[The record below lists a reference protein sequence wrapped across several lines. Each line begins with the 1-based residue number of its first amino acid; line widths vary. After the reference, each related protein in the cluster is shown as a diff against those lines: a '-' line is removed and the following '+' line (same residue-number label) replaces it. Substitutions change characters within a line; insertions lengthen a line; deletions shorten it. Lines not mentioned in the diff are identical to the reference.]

1 MTAARDVNTDA
12 SKVIGKEILKSMDDA
27 DADRYIFKRKSKVIM
42 MAYQDNISDADGED
56 MR

>member
-12 SKVIGKEILKSMDDA
+12 SKAIGKEILKSMDDA